1 MSPPLQLDPPDR
13 ISCAD
18 ALLTPS
24 LQPRVVKT
32 PPSAAASLA
41 ATQAFLANRASS
53 GNLSNAAA
61 AAALRSHTTTPTPV
75 GQVQTKRMQR
85 RGSVSSNG
93 SAPDRPGLQR
103 RGSSGSLTERT
114 FRDTATPVPK
124 RPASAQGPYTRYE
137 EPPPVPALP
146 KSYAS
151 PSLAPQM
158 GPPRPASVEPPQR
171 VSSPPPRLPG
181 GRGASLDR
189 GPGQFTNN
197 KGGHKP
203 RLSSLDTVGEIERAG
218 SRSSIN
224 FSRPMSPQNS
234 SPTSPLAG
242 GRVKP
247 QSTTQPTGESGL
259 PNAVFNRITDSIQEP
274 ATAPVKKKKK
284 IVGKSPAEGNQ
295 LALGTTSGPQGSN
308 LRTTP
313 QQQSTVGIPTPP
325 ASDNGSSPGGNK
337 ASKPKKK
344 KKATLVTGS
353 QDQEAGE
360 GFGNSYPSDTDSVS
374 SELSSTTDR
383 ARNYNTRA
391 AGLLIKQPSIVRED
405 REAEEQEDRRLPSKS
420 KNGQVAPNGT
430 IGAMTSANI
439 SKVVSKDRQHN
450 RTQSQPEAPRGPN
463 RTSLDVPGGG
473 RPGSLSPVRAA
484 HFSSQPEYETPG
496 GTRHQP
502 PARSVSPAKSA
513 LKSSPSRGQSPTIG
527 RPTGRRASLAPG
539 EVSDT
544 ASNISE
550 DGSRSV
556 PKKKKSVR
564 VSFEDDSVTV
574 GRAQSPPMSSDP
586 QNKPKGRS
594 WFDLVREK
602 NQEGTVIDSDQDSV
616 IKPMPTLPSFGSI
629 RDRHDDP
636 VLETTKEQ
644 KPSDDWAKDTLRNM
658 DTSTDQIIGG
668 IIAQNAAAKANK
680 DDAQTTP
687 HSDPTE
693 PLPPQVTS
701 VEGSGYHSEDE
712 AGLYNDERVIT
723 EEHSQDPRTAV
734 PSIELQP
741 ATPAPEISGQ
751 GKEWLGMPGGFPHSS
766 EGTESKLS
774 SLASTTPA
782 TEHAS
787 PVITP
792 ATVGIAEPEP
802 EAAAQQHEPGVPH
815 VGEVAEGLR
824 SQIDAQSG
832 EESDDTSVSIYSD
845 AAEDP
850 DDLDGDGFGSIN
862 AIVESPATP
871 IVPLVARSPPA
882 SPTVK
887 PPDEK
892 PPVEKVPSLKNPTRR
907 SLARNESELSEP
919 GSDEGW
925 DRAQA
930 YWSGLSQTKK
940 LQLERAALPGAI
952 DEPIIPNK
960 TMRGPD
966 SVKKK
971 KKVPKKKIPPPESNQ
986 SATPDIVKS
995 ASPQALPL
1003 KSSMR
1008 KSQSEPMQES
1018 QMRTSMRGGPP
1029 AKPGLKN
1036 STQRTSMAPA
1046 AEPKGT
1052 LQKKTR
1058 PVSAVAMV
1066 DYNKP
1071 PIAHTRAASALGTST
1086 SLTPVAPQAKEI
1098 KSVIRP
1104 SVFRNDSDSSSS
1116 FKKSR
1121 PSTPSAGKY
1130 TMKRTM
1136 RPSSMDARPQS
1147 PPVTGRNSSSAT
1159 ARRPFSSAGPGSG
1172 GGGMRTSM
1180 RGSIDSGKPART
1192 SLRDSVDSKRPKS
1205 PSRFGFGKSKTKPVE
1220 SKSTSRFSSRFGG
1233 SSDDEDYRPPPSSR
1247 FAGSSDEDEPA
1258 GLTPV
1263 RGIPRRTDEGDS
1275 TDLEDSSVENVPA
1288 SPKARVNGTKPAVN
1302 TKPEG
1307 AALASGSLRAPS
1319 GDGPTTAMGSGLQAK
1334 KAAEKENKKRSF
1346 FGVLGSRKKND
1357 DPARVRKS
1365 DAESAARRDTP
1376 LERSKAERMLSAGP
1390 ANTNERVLAPNS
1402 PTAPPVPQTTRPNLG
1417 SRSSTAASSP
1427 KTPKLQRRNTPKQTT
1442 TANDISWPL
1451 PQGAGG
1457 IQSAPDSRPQTSDGP
1472 GVSGATERP
1481 NVGRVQSEIGPPR
1494 TAPLVVGKAEKKKRF
1509 GVLRRA
1515 FGMHD

>member
-1 MSPPLQLDPPDR
+1 M
-13 ISCAD
+13 
-18 ALLTPS
+18 
-24 LQPRVVKT
+24 VKT
-32 PPSAAASLA
+32 PPSTAASLA

-53 GNLSNAAA
+53 ANLSNAAA
-61 AAALRSHTTTPTPV
+61 TAALRSHTTTPTPV

-85 RGSVSSNG
+85 RGSLSSNG

-114 FRDTATPVPK
+114 FRDTVSPAPK

-146 KSYAS
+146 KTYAS
-151 PSLAPQM
+151 PSPAPRA
-158 GPPRPASVEPPQR
+158 GPPRPASVEPPER

-181 GRGASLDR
+181 GRGVSLDR
-189 GPGQFTNN
+189 GPGHFTNN
-197 KGGHKP
+197 KGGHRPKV
-203 RLSSLDTVGEIERAG
+203 SSLDTVGEIERAG

-234 SPTSPLAG
+234 SPSSPLAG
-242 GRVKP
+242 GRGKS
-247 QSTTQPTGESGL
+247 QSSPQPTKASGL
-259 PNAVFNRITDSIQEP
+259 PSAEVNRIIDSIQGT

-284 IVGKSPAEGNQ
+284 IVSKSPAEGSH
-295 LALGTTSGPQGSN
+295 LALGTTGASQGSD
-308 LRTTP
+308 LRTNS
-313 QQQSTVGIPTPP
+313 QQQATVGIPTPP
-325 ASDNGSSPGGNK
+325 ASDPGSSPGGNNE

-344 KKATLVTGS
+344 KTTTSVTDS
-353 QDQEAGE
+353 QAQEAGE

-374 SELSSTTDR
+374 SELSSSTDR

-405 REAEEQEDRRLPSKS
+405 REAEEQEDRRVTPKS
-420 KNGQVAPNGT
+420 KNGQASQNGT
-430 IGAMTSANI
+430 VGAMTSANT
-439 SKVVSKDRQHN
+439 SKPVSKDRQHN
-450 RTQSQPEAPRGPN
+450 RTVSQPEAARGHK
-463 RTSLDVPGGG
+463 RTSLDVPGGA

-496 GTRHQP
+496 DARHQP

-539 EVSDT
+539 EASDT

-550 DGSRSV
+550 DGSKSV

-564 VSFEDDSVTV
+564 VSFEDDSVSV
-574 GRAQSPPMSSDP
+574 GRAASPAMASDD
-586 QNKPKGRS
+586 KPKGRS

-602 NQEGTVIDSDQDSV
+602 NQESAVIDSDQESV

-629 RDRHDDP
+629 RDRHDDS
-636 VLETTKEQ
+636 VLDTTKEP
-644 KPSDDWAKDTLRNM
+644 KPSDDWAKDTLRSM
-658 DTSTDQIIGG
+658 DTSTDQVIGG
-668 IIAQNAAAKANK
+668 IISQNAAAKANK
-680 DDAQTTP
+680 SNDQTTL
-687 HSDPTE
+687 HSDSTA

-701 VEGSGYHSEDE
+701 VEGSGYHSDDE
-712 AGLYNDERVIT
+712 TGLYNDERVIT
-723 EEHSQDPRTAV
+723 ENQSQDQTTAV

-741 ATPAPEISGQ
+741 ATPALETTGQ
-751 GKEWLGMPGGFPHSS
+751 DKEWLGMPGGFPVSS
-766 EGTESKLS
+766 EGTESKSS
-774 SLASTTPA
+774 SLASTIPA

-787 PVITP
+787 PTITP
-792 ATVGIAEPEP
+792 ATIGIAEPEP

-850 DDLDGDGFGSIN
+850 DELDGDGFGSIN

-882 SPTVK
+882 SPTLK
-887 PPDEK
+887 PPADK
-892 PPVEKVPSLKNPTRR
+892 PPIEKAPSPEDSTRR

-930 YWSGLSQTKK
+930 YWSGLSHTKK
-940 LQLERAALPGAI
+940 LQLEQAALPGAI
-952 DEPIIPNK
+952 DDPIIPNK

-971 KKVPKKKIPPPESNQ
+971 KKVPKKRTPPPDSNQ
-986 SATPDIVKS
+986 AASAEMVKS
-995 ASPQALPL
+995 ASPQASPL

-1008 KSQSEPMQES
+1008 KSQSEPMQDT
-1018 QMRTSMRGGPP
+1018 QIRTSMRGGPP
-1029 AKPGLKN
+1029 PKPGLKN
-1036 STQRTSMAPA
+1036 STQRTSMAPST
-1046 AEPKGT
+1046 EPKGA
-1052 LQKKTR
+1052 LEKKSR

-1071 PIAHTRAASALGTST
+1071 QKAHTRAASALGTSS
-1086 SLTPVAPQAKEI
+1086 SLTPVAPQAKQPKPI
-1098 KSVIRP
+1098 IRP

-1121 PSTPSAGKY
+1121 PSTPGAGKY

-1136 RPSSMDARPQS
+1136 RPSSMDTRPQS
-1147 PPVTGRNSSSAT
+1147 PPVTGQAPSSAT
-1159 ARRPFSSAGPGSG
+1159 ARRPFSSVGSAGG

-1192 SLRDSVDSKRPKS
+1192 SLRDSGDSKRPKS
-1205 PSRFGFGKSKTKPVE
+1205 PSRFGFGKSKTKSVE
-1220 SKSTSRFSSRFGG
+1220 AKPTSRFSSRFGG

-1247 FAGSSDEDEPA
+1247 FADSSDEDEPA
-1258 GLTPV
+1258 EFTPV

-1288 SPKARVNGTKPAVN
+1288 SPKAKVNGTKPAVN

-1307 AALASGSLRAPS
+1307 AALATGTLRASS
-1319 GDGPTTAMGSGLQAK
+1319 GEGPTTIMGSGLQAK
-1334 KAAEKENKKRSF
+1334 KAAEKEKAKRSF
-1346 FGVLGSRKKND
+1346 FGVLGSRKKKD
-1357 DPARVRKS
+1357 DPTRVRKS

-1376 LERSKAERMLSAGP
+1376 LERSKAERQQSADR
-1390 ANTNERVLAPNS
+1390 ANTDEPVLASTS
-1402 PTAPPVPQTTRPNLG
+1402 PTSPPVSQTIRPNLG
-1417 SRSSTAASSP
+1417 SRNSTAASSP
-1427 KTPKLQRRNTPKQTT
+1427 RSPKLQRRNTPKQTT
-1442 TANDISWPL
+1442 TANDISWPF
-1451 PQGAGG
+1451 PQGPGG
-1457 IQSAPDSRPQTSDGP
+1457 IQSAPDSRPQTSNGP
-1472 GVSGATERP
+1472 VVSEGAGRP
-1481 NVGRVQSEIGPPR
+1481 NVGRVQSEIGPAR

-1509 GVLRRA
+1509 GGLRRA
-1515 FGMHD
+1515 FGLHD